1 MNKQGLSSGDQS
13 PLEAS
18 YEKNEHSVESKEQK
32 STAADPS
39 MNVKFTTG
47 KSPCVMKFSFW
58 SSQKAVKH
66 IAKVSQEGG
75 FASPTAAS
83 GRSEPLVKEASEE
96 RSDKMCQQEDASMT
110 VPVNAA
116 TMSNSRKD

>member
-1 MNKQGLSSGDQS
+1 MNKQGSSSDDQS

-18 YEKNEHSVESKEQK
+18 NETQEHSVESKEQQQP
-32 STAADPS
+32 TAADPGV
-39 MNVKFTTG
+39 NVKFTFG

-66 IAKVSQEGG
+66 IARISQES
-75 FASPTAAS
+75 FANTTAAS
-83 GRSEPLVKEASEE
+83 ESSKLFARDSSEVK
-96 RSDKMCQQEDASMT
+96 SDKMCQQEDASMS

-116 TMSNSRKD
+116 TMSTSGKD